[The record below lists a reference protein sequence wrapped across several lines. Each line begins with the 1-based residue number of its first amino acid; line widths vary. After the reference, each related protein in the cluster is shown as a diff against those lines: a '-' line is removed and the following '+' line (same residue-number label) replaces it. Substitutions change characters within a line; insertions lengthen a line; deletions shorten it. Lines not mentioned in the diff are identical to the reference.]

1 MKLRLFWL
9 LVLLLTACR
18 QELKPDAPFPSVTSV
33 LPTNTPGQSALAP
46 ATPTRAFSPAQALVS
61 GPITI
66 ITLGDDLTRGDGDTI
81 GRGYPERLL
90 KLVNQIRPGS
100 IVKNFSRSGYTS
112 DDLIHG
118 DGNLPDQLTRALSE
132 VESSTSEWRASIVL
146 IWIGGNDLWELY
158 TGTSEVTAE
167 QEQQD
172 VLRFSE
178 NMDTI
183 ISSLR
188 EAGAEV
194 VVARLDDQA
203 KRPARSRS
211 QTYPDI
217 TAGEL
222 SRMTKQVQRYNGVI
236 VEKANQYGALTV
248 DFYETDIFTQPETLA
263 PNGFHPNP
271 AGYDLIAQ
279 MWYKA
284 LIKILP

>member
-1 MKLRLFWL
+1 MKLCLLWLF
-9 LVLLLTACR
+9 VLLLTACR
-18 QELKPDAPFPSVTSV
+18 QELKPDAPFPSVTSA

-46 ATPTRAFSPAQALVS
+46 ATPTRVFSPAQALLS

-100 IVKNFSRSGYTS
+100 FSKNLAHSGWTS

-118 DGNLPDQLTRALSE
+118 DGNLPGQLTRALSE
-132 VESSTSEWRASIVL
+132 VESSASEWRASIVL
-146 IWIGGNDLWELY
+146 VWIGGNDLWELY

-167 QEQQD
+167 EEEQD

-178 NMDTI
+178 NMDTV
-183 ISSLR
+183 ISGLR

-203 KRPARSRS
+203 KRPAKSRS

-222 SRMTKQVQRYNGVI
+222 SRMTKQVQRYNEVI
-236 VEKANQYGALTV
+236 VEKANQYGVLTI

-263 PNGFHPNP
+263 SNGFHPNP

-279 MWYKA
+279 TWYKA

>member
-1 MKLRLFWL
+1 MKLRLL
-9 LVLLLTACR
+9 CLIALLLTACR
-18 QELKPDAPFPSVTSV
+18 QELLPDAPLPSINSV
-33 LPTNTPGQSALAP
+33 LPTNTPGHAALVP
-46 ATPTRAFSPAQALVS
+46 ATPTRAFSPAEALVS

-66 ITLGDDLTRGDGDTI
+66 ITLGDDLTHGDGDTI
-81 GRGYPERLL
+81 GRGYPERLV

-100 IVKNFSRSGYTS
+100 IVKNFSHSGWTS

-118 DGNLPDQLTRALSE
+118 DGNLPGQLTRTLSE
-132 VESSTSEWRASIVL
+132 VELSASEWRASVVL

-158 TGTSEVTAE
+158 TGTSEVTVE
-167 QEQQD
+167 QEEQD
-172 VLRFSE
+172 VFRFSA

-194 VVARLDDQA
+194 VIARLDDQA
-203 KRPARSRS
+203 KRPAKSRS

-217 TAGEL
+217 TADEL
-222 SRMTKQVQRYNGVI
+222 SRMTRQIQRYNEVI
-236 VEKANQYGALTV
+236 TQKANQYGALTV

-271 AGYDLIAQ
+271 VGYDLIAQ
-279 MWYKA
+279 TWYKA